1 MAQAAYNDSAE
12 LVAFVP
18 DAGVKENSRIIGVF
32 LIKKGFDITQLTD
45 DPADWTDHI
54 TAKDIVII
62 NAVTGTWPEATENTQ
77 PGIGRVQTEF
87 VSMGYDIN
95 WRHKGVDANLAFY
108 NKLLKSKE
116 YGAGF
121 VFHDNTAYVPASGT
135 VGDPDATPDPIPDS
149 FEVDIIDWFARPA
162 ADGEQLEG
170 DRFMQVNGR
179 WTSADLPYA
188 FKVPESL
195 FPL

>member
-1 MAQAAYNDSAE
+1 MAMEAYNDSAAIE
-12 LVAFVP
+12 AFVP

-32 LIKKGFDITQLTD
+32 LIKKGFDITDLTED
-45 DPADWTDHI
+45 AATWSAAV
-54 TAKDIVII
+54 TAKDVVII
-62 NAVTGTWPEATENTQ
+62 NPVTGTWPEASENTQ

-95 WRHKGVDANLAFY
+95 FRHKGVDANLAFY
-108 NKLLKSKE
+108 NKLLKSKD

-121 VFHDNTAYVPASGT
+121 VFHDNTAYIAASGT
-135 VGDPDATPDPIPDS
+135 VGDPDAEPTPIPDS

-170 DRFMQVNGR
+170 DRFLQCNGR

-188 FKVPESL
+188 MKVPEEL
-195 FPL
+195 FPK